1 LEERDRLENEHKQV
15 DSNSAQTVD
24 KRVPSRR
31 DGSQNVGKNKDNQSM
46 HKLTTEKEGLITKTI
61 LESLPPE
68 SQVTA
73 AKFEGPNI
81 AIYTKNPKFSLT
93 ELTYHLSALSRSL
106 KKRFII
112 RTDPSIRLPEDQSR
126 ETISKLLPKQ
136 IIVSAVFCDDAS
148 GEVILE
154 VNKPEVIDADM
165 VIEIAQ
171 STGWI
176 SHTRR
181 SPHIPSTSISTI
193 HSTLKSSAK
202 ERISFLQELGKR
214 VFRSPLL
221 VQYKNTD
228 SNSLDHYYHNQE
240 SKSSNSNSE
249 KIQYRQATKQEV
261 ILFCLGGVKQVGRS
275 CFIVMT
281 PESKVMLDCGI
292 NPGEF
297 TPLNAF
303 PRLDWFNFNFDE
315 LDAVIISHAHI
326 DHQGFLPALYKY
338 GYNGPVYCTEPTLPL
353 MTLLQMDSVKIAKS
367 NGTYLP
373 YETRDINEV
382 IKHCITLPYGKPT
395 DISPDITI
403 TLNNAGHIMGSATVH
418 LNISGVHNILYSGDY
433 KYAKTQL
440 LDSAL
445 SIYPRVETLITES
458 TYGNSTDI
466 MPEQYAVYRIFTD
479 NINKTL
485 TEGGKV
491 LIPVPAVGR
500 AQEIMLVID
509 KEMREGRLMESP
521 IYIEGMISEASA
533 VHMSYAH
540 YLGYDVRRSVS
551 QGINPFQ
558 SEYFTLVNGPG
569 KREDVL
575 NDENPSIIMATSG
588 MLEGGPSVEYFKE
601 IAPSS
606 KNKIMFVSYQINGTL
621 GRRVLDGTMNE
632 VSMLDKNGKL
642 KVIPVRCE
650 TKRIDGF
657 SGHSDFNQILG
668 FVSRVKPKRV
678 LVNHG
683 EKSKSESVASTIHY
697 RNKIRSSVP
706 DNREIVRLR

>member
-1 LEERDRLENEHKQV
+1 MNIKLTDRDNMETNH
-15 DSNSAQTVD
+15 
-24 KRVPSRR
+24 KRVRKEKYKESVDRESTVT
-31 DGSQNVGKNKDNQSM
+31 GS
-46 HKLTTEKEGLITKTI
+46 I
-61 LESLPPE
+61 LESLPSE
-68 SQVTA
+68 AQITNV
-73 AKFEGPNI
+73 KFEGPNI

-93 ELTYHLSALSRSL
+93 ELTYHLSSLSRSL
-106 KKRFII
+106 KKRFIV
-112 RTDPSIRLPEDQSR
+112 RTDPSIRLPEDKTR
-126 ETISKLLPKQ
+126 EEVSKLLPKD
-136 IIVSAVFCDDAS
+136 IVVSAVFCDEAT
-148 GEVILE
+148 GEVVLE
-154 VNKPEVIDADM
+154 VNRPEIIDAEM
-165 VIEIAQ
+165 VIRIAQ

-176 SHTRR
+176 SHTRL

-193 HSTLKSSAK
+193 HSTLKASAR
-202 ERISFLQELGKR
+202 ERNNFLQELGKR
-214 VFRSPLL
+214 IFRHPLL
-221 VQYKNTD
+221 VRQTNLNSYSSEGNY
-228 SNSLDHYYHNQE
+228 SNQ
-240 SKSSNSNSE
+240 KSSVVEKVDGGSE
-249 KIQYRQATKQEV
+249 FRHFTKEEV

-281 PESKVMLDCGI
+281 SESKVMLDCGI
-292 NPGEF
+292 NPAEPE
-297 TPLNAF
+297 PLSAF
-303 PRLDWFNFNFDE
+303 PRLDCFNFNFDE

-326 DHQGFLPALYKY
+326 DHQGFLPTLFKY
-338 GYNGPVYCTEPTLPL
+338 GFNGPIYCTEPTLPL

-373 YETRDINEV
+373 FEVRDVHEV
-382 IKHCITLPYGKPT
+382 IKHCITIPYGKPT

-440 LDSAL
+440 LDGTL

-458 TYGNSTDI
+458 TYGNSTDV
-466 MPEQYAVYRIFTD
+466 MPEQAVVYRTFTD
-479 NINKTL
+479 NINRTL
-485 TEGGKV
+485 TGGGKV

-500 AQEIMLVID
+500 AQEIMLVLD

-540 YLGYDVRRSVS
+540 YLGYDVRKSVS

-558 SEYFTLVNGPG
+558 SEYFTVVNGPAN
-569 KREDVL
+569 RADVL
-575 NDENPSIIMATSG
+575 NEEAPSIIMATSG

-601 IAPSS
+601 IAPSDR
-606 KNKIMFVSYQINGTL
+606 NRIIFVSYQINGTL

-642 KVIPVRCE
+642 KIIPVRCE

-657 SGHSDFNQILG
+657 SGHSDFNQIMN

-683 EKSKSESVASTIHY
+683 EKSKSESIASAVHY
-697 RNKIRSSVP
+697 RYKIRSSVP